1 MEESTESAKKSLQQY
16 ISADRELGN
25 RMNLDA
31 IGLSED
37 DAAGLEA
44 LKDISK
50 KQVRVLLL
58 ARAGCGWPGLA
69 AGGHPHA

>member
-1 MEESTESAKKSLQQY
+1 MRHGLDRGRGAWGGGQVEESTESAKKSLQQY
-16 ISADRELGN
+16 ISADRDLGT

-50 KQVRVLLL
+50 KQVRVL
-58 ARAGCGWPGLA
+58 PG
-69 AGGHPHA
+69 GI